1 MSSASLAFDPPYKDV
16 FADKITDN
24 DDKLSLLIAK
34 WDTVHQFAFPS
45 RYVSG
50 KFRRIQTHWFNDYFW
65 LRYSQSACGVYCAP
79 CYLFAG
85 SVTRSL
91 VSSVASDPSNFGK
104 TLSRHTKSELHVN
117 SVEAAENFRSIMSG
131 EQKDIVASMSSSYN
145 VLVER
150 NRQILH
156 AIVETIILCGRQNL
170 LVCVEYILAQ
180 LVPLSQMLQNKK
192 CDLVE
197 AAKEAKIVCQLV
209 SQQRNDEAVFNEFYG
224 KAVIMAAAVDV
235 QPTKPRTAARQQH
248 RQNAPAESFSD
259 YWRRNMLLPFLDHLT
274 TELSDRLLNA
284 EDRLNAQFLIPS
296 NLEHLTDDKVEALY
310 HTLQSDLPALDAE
323 EFKGEIRRWNIR
335 GRSEDNPPTSIAE
348 TD

>member
-170 LVCVEYILAQ
+170 SLRGHRDEDRGNFKALLEYQAKHNAILKDH
-180 LVPLSQMLQNKK
+180 LENGDPRTKYTSNKIQNEIIVICGDQIKS
-192 CDLVE
+192 
-197 AAKEAKIVCQLV
+197 KIVESCNSV
-209 SQQRNDEAVFNEFYG
+209 PFFGFIADEATDASTMEQ
-224 KAVIMAAAVDV
+224 MA
-235 QPTKPRTAARQQH
+235 
-248 RQNAPAESFSD
+248 
-259 YWRRNMLLPFLDHLT
+259 LC
-274 TELSDRLLNA
+274 
-284 EDRLNAQFLIPS
+284 
-296 NLEHLTDDKVEALY
+296 
-310 HTLQSDLPALDAE
+310 LQL
-323 EFKGEIRRWNIR
+323 F
-335 GRSEDNPPTSIAE
+335 
-348 TD
+348 

>member
-1 MSSASLAFDPPYKDV
+1 MQAASGISDNNFTICASVEDGSSFLTILNSHRAEDLFSNINANKASL
-16 FADKITDN
+16 TDSAPFSN
-24 DDKLSLLIAK
+24 LAIKLWVEK
-34 WDTVHQFAFPS
+34 
-45 RYVSG
+45 YVSG

-85 SVTRSL
+85 SVTRLL
-91 VSSVASDPSNFGK
+91 VSSVAIDPSNLGK
-104 TLSRHTKSELHVN
+104 TLSSHAKSELHVN
-117 SVEAAENFRSIMSG
+117 SLEAAENFRSIMSG

-209 SQQRNDEAVFNEFYG
+209 SQQRNDEAVFNELYG
-224 KAVIMAAAVDV
+224 NAVIMVAAVDV

-259 YWRRNMLLPFLDHLT
+259 YWRRNMFLPFFDHLT
-274 TELSDRLLNA
+274 TES
-284 EDRLNAQFLIPS
+284 
-296 NLEHLTDDKVEALY
+296 LTG
-310 HTLQSDLPALDAE
+310 
-323 EFKGEIRRWNIR
+323 F
-335 GRSEDNPPTSIAE
+335 
-348 TD
+348 

>member
-1 MSSASLAFDPPYKDV
+1 
-16 FADKITDN
+16 
-24 DDKLSLLIAK
+24 
-34 WDTVHQFAFPS
+34 
-45 RYVSG
+45 YVSG

-170 LVCVEYILAQ
+170 RLLRYKNALENDTE
-180 LVPLSQMLQNKK
+180 NKP
-192 CDLVE
+192 
-197 AAKEAKIVCQLV
+197 
-209 SQQRNDEAVFNEFYG
+209 
-224 KAVIMAAAVDV
+224 VIMAAAVDV

-259 YWRRNMLLPFLDHLT
+259 YWRRNMLLPFLDHIT

-348 TD
+348 TRG